1 MSNSGNTIQSK
12 YISRYLRITIHDNDF
27 TNSLEHVANTLNA
40 VFKSE
45 GRYPE
50 EDELPLLKKYVQS
63 LWFSIDNISDI
74 LRWNKTSVKFKENS
88 EKIYEPELKFVDYL
102 DIPEWDNYESVY
114 IPMFDN
120 AEILIR

>member
-1 MSNSGNTIQSK
+1 MSNSSNTIQSK

-27 TNSLEHVANTLNA
+27 TNSLEYVANTLNA

>member
-1 MSNSGNTIQSK
+1 MSDSGNTIQSK
-12 YISRYLRITIHDNDF
+12 CNSRYLRITIHDNDF
-27 TNSLEHVANTLNA
+27 INSLEHVANTLNA
-40 VFKSE
+40 VFISE

-63 LWFSIDNISDI
+63 LWFSIDSISDI